1 MGVPVMQDD
10 ELLTIP
16 DVAKILKMSEKTVRR
31 YIQAGDLIVHEIG
44 GKYRISR
51 TDLNAFL
58 KRHRR
63 ESPPDTP
70 TYL

>member
-1 MGVPVMQDD
+1 MQDD

-51 TDLNAFL
+51 ADLNAFL

-63 ESPPDTP
+63 EPPENTP
-70 TYL
+70 TDL